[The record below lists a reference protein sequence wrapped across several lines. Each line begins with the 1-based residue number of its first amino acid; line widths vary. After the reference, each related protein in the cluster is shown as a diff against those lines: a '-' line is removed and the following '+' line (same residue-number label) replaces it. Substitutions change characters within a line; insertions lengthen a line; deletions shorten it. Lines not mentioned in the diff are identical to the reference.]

1 MKKQVVKNSLAGALQ
16 ALLRIA
22 LAVVAIPIFINKLGS
37 QSYGVFALIMVIGNL
52 NTLVNV
58 GLTSS
63 LVKFLSEQ
71 GKIPESD
78 HDILVAALLLLT
90 FLLPITCLAFFL
102 KHAILAH
109 LLRITPEMMR
119 GAGSLYN
126 FALVA
131 NAFLLLG
138 QVFISVLDSLQR
150 VDLSNFLLFSYNLLY
165 WPLIILSAIS
175 GLGLWG
181 VGLAVSAASVIWFTA
196 SMLVALRQW
205 GALNFGGLRA
215 SFMPLA
221 KKQIRYGIHIYVSG
235 LMSLLFEPMTKVLLS
250 HFVGVT
256 EVGFYDIAIR
266 IRNYVWNIISKIF
279 YPLYPLITATDQGE
293 KVRFIVHDIEQ
304 KVLIVVVPMIAAVI
318 LVARPLVT
326 LWMGSSVRMLS
337 ISIAVI
343 VSTYLIGSSVI
354 PNYYFLTGK
363 NLASKTVMLQAV
375 NVVVNAVVFLAAVWT
390 LGYYAAIIGNGAAIL
405 SSFGLS
411 VWYQKKYLD
420 SLIFDSSSQAL
431 KLIAVFVSLMLVG
444 YFTVIIMP
452 SDILKLLMVPI
463 VICVFAVILY
473 RLSALLT
480 PADIRRYFGE
490 QGLLSRVGMKILC
503 KS

>member
-1 MKKQVVKNSLAGALQ
+1 MRKQLVKNSLTGVAQ
-16 ALLRIA
+16 TVLRIA
-22 LAVVAIPIFINKLGS
+22 LAVAAIPIFMNKLGS
-37 QSYGVFALIMVIGNL
+37 ESYGVFALIMVIGNL

-71 GKIPESD
+71 RKCKESD
-78 HDILVAALLLLT
+78 QDIIVAASILLA
-90 FLLPITCLAFFL
+90 FLLPITFLAFVL
-102 KHAILAH
+102 KHAILTH
-109 LLRITPEMMR
+109 LLRITPNLMS
-119 GAGSLYN
+119 GAGPLYD

-131 NAFLLLG
+131 NVFLLLG
-138 QVFISVLDSLQR
+138 QVFTSVLDSLQR
-150 VDLSNFLLFSYNLLY
+150 VDLSNFLLLAYNFLY

-181 VGLAVSAASVIWFTA
+181 VGLAVSAASAIWFTA
-196 SMLVALRQW
+196 SLVVALRQW
-205 GALNFGGLRA
+205 GALNFSGLRA
-215 SFMPLA
+215 SFFPLA
-221 KKQIRYGIHIYVSG
+221 RKQISYGVHIYMSG
-235 LMSLLFEPMTKVLLS
+235 LVSLLFEPMTKILLS

-266 IRNYVWNIISKIF
+266 MRNYAWSIVSKVF
-279 YPLYPLITATDQGE
+279 YPLYPSIAAIDQ
-293 KVRFIVHDIEQ
+293 KKRVRFIVHDIEQ
-304 KVLIVVVPMIAAVI
+304 KIFIIVVPMIAAVI
-318 LVARPLVT
+318 FVARPMVT
-326 LWMGSSVRMLS
+326 LWIGSNVSILS

-354 PNYYFLTGK
+354 PNYYFLTAK
-363 NLASKTVMLQAV
+363 NLPSKTVVLQAV
-375 NVVVNAVVFLAAVWT
+375 SVLVNVLVFFAAIWT

-463 VICVFAVILY
+463 VISVFAVILY